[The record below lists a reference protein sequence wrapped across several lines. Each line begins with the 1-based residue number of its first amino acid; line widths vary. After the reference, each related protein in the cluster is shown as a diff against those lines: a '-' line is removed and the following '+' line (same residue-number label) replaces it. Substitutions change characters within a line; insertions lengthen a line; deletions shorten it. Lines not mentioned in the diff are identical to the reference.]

1 MNLRTKHCDEAFRFQ
16 CKPDESGDVGRGL
29 ELIEHSC
36 SALAVEFLVQCLT
49 QLDEMIGDINV
60 E

>member
-1 MNLRTKHCDEAFRFQ
+1 MTKHFVFSANRTKVAM
-16 CKPDESGDVGRGL
+16 GRGL

-36 SALAVEFLVQCLT
+36 SALVVEFLVQCLT